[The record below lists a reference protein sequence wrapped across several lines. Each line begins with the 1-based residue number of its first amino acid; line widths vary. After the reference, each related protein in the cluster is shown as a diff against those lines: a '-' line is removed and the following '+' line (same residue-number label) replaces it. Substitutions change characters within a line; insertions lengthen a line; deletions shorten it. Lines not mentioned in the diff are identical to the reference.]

1 MRRSTWC
8 VPLFALA
15 IAQAAS
21 AADDSGWYLGAGAG
35 LTDTA
40 DDARLGVPDVPL
52 LSGRTDD
59 NKLSWS
65 FAGGYRFSPHLAI
78 ELGYVDLG
86 RIEADVGDLTG
97 NTDARAGF
105 GFSADGV
112 TLALIGSFPIGKWEP
127 YLKAGVFHSTTEL
140 TYSGSVLGKGFG
152 ARFKG
157 ADEDALYGVGVR
169 YAVNERV
176 RIYLDATYFM
186 EVGEPDTGQADYL
199 NFTLGVVWRF

>member
-1 MRRSTWC
+1 MRRSTLC
-8 VPLFALA
+8 VPLVALA

-35 LTDTA
+35 QIDTA

-52 LSGRTDD
+52 LNGRTDD

-65 FAGGYRFSPHLAI
+65 LAAGYRFSPHFAI

-86 RIEADVGDLTG
+86 RLEADVGDLTG
-97 NTDARAGF
+97 NSDARAGF

-127 YLKAGVFHSTTEL
+127 YLKAGVLYSTTEL
-140 TYSGSVLGKGFG
+140 EYSGSVSGNDFG
-152 ARFKG
+152 ARLKDD
-157 ADEDALYGVGVR
+157 DEDALYGVGVR

-186 EVGEPDTGQADYL
+186 EVGEPNTGQANYL